1 MKGFLIIL
9 TFLSYQFNLVSQ
21 WTKCQTLVS
30 ETLYSVYADTTGLVL
45 VGGSDG
51 VLLKSVD
58 FGNNLRVVKT
68 NFTSVIEKVIKINDS
83 LFFAQIS
90 KTLFYSTD
98 MGESWINNLSPNF
111 NINQFQYVNGI
122 LYVQPWYYNGSPN
135 DIYKST
141 DVGKTWKLASK
152 IPTTIGIGKIFIVND
167 SCWYAIG
174 GQGLLMFTDDYGVNW
189 EKHARGMTNGG
200 FQDIIKVNDTIA
212 ITDGPSIFAT
222 PYKKDS
228 LVSVKLNNWYP
239 GGGICYSGLYWY
251 NFSQLGVDYSSSIY
265 SWEEKKPSMPPTS
278 MGSYNPIIW
287 IDKPG
292 FGFALYANNLYKT
305 TNHGVNI
312 LSLHDNFDNY
322 LNDKRSHDEVEYY
335 NMLGQ
340 KVNPINNQLLLKINK
355 QKGNVEKVII
365 HE

>member
-1 MKGFLIIL
+1 MKWFLIIS
-9 TFLSYQFNLVSQ
+9 TFLSCHLNLISQ

-58 FGNNLRVVKT
+58 FGKNLRIVKT
-68 NFTSVIEKVIKINDS
+68 NFTSVIEKVIKINDT
-83 LFFAQIS
+83 FFVAQIS

-98 MGESWINNLSPNF
+98 MGESWINNQSPNF
-111 NINQFQYVNGI
+111 NINQLQFVNGV
-122 LYVQPWYYNGSPN
+122 LYVQPWAYNGSPN

-152 IPTTIGIGKIFIVND
+152 IPTTIGLSKIFIIND

-200 FQDIIKVNDTIA
+200 FLDIIKVNDTIA

-239 GGGICYSGLYWY
+239 GGGISYSGKYWY
-251 NFSQLGVDYSSSIY
+251 NNSQLGVDYSSSIY
-265 SWEEKKPSMPPTS
+265 KWEGKKPSMPPTS

-287 IDKPG
+287 IDKLG
-292 FGFALYANNLYKT
+292 NGFALYANNLYLT
-305 TNHGVNI
+305 TNHGI
-312 LSLHDNFDNY
+312 STLSLDDSVDENNY
-322 LNDKRSHDEVEYY
+322 SLDFEYY
-335 NMLGQ
+335 NFLGQ
-340 KVNPINNQLLLKINK
+340 KVDPQSNQLLLKVDKHNFK
-355 QKGNVEKVII
+355 VEKVILNY
-365 HE
+365 

>member
-1 MKGFLIIL
+1 MKWFLIIL
-9 TFLSYQFNLVSQ
+9 TFLIYQFNLVSQ

-68 NFTSVIEKVIKINDS
+68 NFTSVIQKVIKINDS
-83 LFFAQIS
+83 LLFAQIS
-90 KTLFYSTD
+90 NILYYSTD
-98 MGESWINNLSPNF
+98 MGESWINKPLPPNF
-111 NINQFQYVNGI
+111 GIAHLQYVNGN
-122 LYVQPWYYNGSPN
+122 LFVMPN
-135 DIYKST
+135 PFDIYKST
-141 DVGKTWKLASK
+141 DFGNTWKLASK
-152 IPTTIGIGKIFIVND
+152 IPTALRTTKLLIVND
-167 SCWYAIG
+167 SSWYVVG
-174 GQGLLMFTDDYGVNW
+174 EQGLFMFTDDYGVNW

-292 FGFALYANNLYKT
+292 YGFALYTNNLYKT

-312 LSLHDNFDNY
+312 LSLHDNFDNC

-340 KVNPINNQLLLKINK
+340 KVNPINNQLLLKIHK

-365 HE
+365 NE